1 MTNRRVMFL
10 IGAVVM
16 LLVLLVPVVAMA
28 APLDQ
33 PQVPHPI
40 AGREACTSCHQ
51 VGGAAPTGLSASHQ
65 GRTDATCLTCHTV
78 AAAAAATPTAAATAA
93 ATETAAATATSAA
106 SETAAA
112 SATTAASGSQLP
124 ASGAPLPMLIPAIVA
139 GASLVSGLGI
149 KLLKK

>member
-1 MTNRRVMFL
+1 MTSRRILFL

-16 LLVLLVPVVAMA
+16 LLALLVPVVVMA

-33 PQVPHPI
+33 PQVPHPV
-40 AGREACTSCHQ
+40 AGRENCTSCHQ

-65 GRTDATCLTCHTV
+65 GRADATCLTCHTV

-93 ATETAAATATSAA
+93 ATQTAAATAAA
-106 SETAAA
+106 STTAAA
-112 SATTAASGSQLP
+112 SATTAAGTSQLP